1 MGFFIFA
8 VSVVR
13 FEKKPLD
20 EKTFR
25 SVHVYFVLYIL
36 LFAVSV
42 LLLSLAHFDLIT
54 TFTAVA
60 SCLNNIGPGLEL
72 VGPMG
77 NYSGFS
83 DWGKLLLCWNMLL
96 GRLEIYPILTMM
108 VPLAWRRNRKK
119 R

>member
-1 MGFFIFA
+1 
-8 VSVVR
+8 
-13 FEKKPLD
+13 
-20 EKTFR
+20 
-25 SVHVYFVLYIL
+25 
-36 LFAVSV
+36 
-42 LLLSLAHFDLIT
+42 
-54 TFTAVA
+54 
-60 SCLNNIGPGLEL
+60 
-72 VGPMG
+72 MG